1 MTVIDSATPAKR
13 RGLSALWR
21 SKDAIMLIEFAY
33 SLPIL
38 MGLAFGSVE
47 LTNLAIANM
56 RVSQIAMTTADNV
69 SRALQSVRLS
79 PVVLR
84 EVDINDALIGAKVQ
98 GGDRLNI
105 LNNGRI
111 ILSSLQQDANGR
123 QTIFWQRCKGMLNV
137 TSAYGNQGATQGVT
151 AGFTGMGA
159 GSNKVQAAANSAIIF
174 AEVTYDYEPL
184 VGSWAMGNFRIRR
197 EAAYYV
203 RDERDLSAISNPNPQ
218 AVVANC
224 NIRNTAF

>member
-1 MTVIDSATPAKR
+1 
-13 RGLSALWR
+13 
-21 SKDAIMLIEFAY
+21 MLIEFAY

-38 MGLAFGSVE
+38 MGLAFGSIEV
-47 LTNLAIANM
+47 TNLAIANM
-56 RVSQIAMTTADNV
+56 RVSQIAMTAADNV
-69 SRALQSVRLS
+69 SRALQSVRLD

-98 GGDRLNI
+98 GGDRLSI
-105 LNNGRI
+105 LDNGRI
-111 ILSSLQQDANGR
+111 ILSSLQRDANNR

-137 TSAYGNQGATQGVT
+137 SSAYGQQGATQGVT

-159 GSNKVQAAANSAIIF
+159 GTNKVQAAANSAIIF

-184 VGSWAMGNFRIRR
+184 VGSWAAGNFRIRR

-203 RDERDLSAISNPNPQ
+203 RDERRLDAIENPNPQ

-224 NIRNTAF
+224 NIRNTTF

>member
-1 MTVIDSATPAKR
+1 MTVIDPATPAKR

-105 LNNGRI
+105 LNTGRI

-137 TSAYGNQGATQGVT
+137 TSAYGNQGATQEIGRAHV
-151 AGFTGMGA
+151 
-159 GSNKVQAAANSAIIF
+159 
-174 AEVTYDYEPL
+174 
-184 VGSWAMGNFRIRR
+184 
-197 EAAYYV
+197 
-203 RDERDLSAISNPNPQ
+203 
-218 AVVANC
+218 
-224 NIRNTAF
+224 